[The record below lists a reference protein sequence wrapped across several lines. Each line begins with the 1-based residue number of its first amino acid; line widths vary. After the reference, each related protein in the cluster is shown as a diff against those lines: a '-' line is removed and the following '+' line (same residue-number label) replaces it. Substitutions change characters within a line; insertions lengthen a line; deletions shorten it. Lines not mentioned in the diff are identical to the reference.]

1 MYAALKN
8 SIAAR
13 LFRWRGPEVGP
24 IVLVQRRVFIL
35 PTRQGL
41 AFAFVLLVMLTGS
54 INYSLGLGFVL
65 TFLLGALG
73 VNAMIYTF
81 RNLAN
86 LRVTPGRARPVF
98 AGDVAHFTVHLENA
112 GDTDRYAIGLTHDR
126 QGAFFVDVKA
136 RTTTS
141 TVARIPAERRGIFKP
156 GRLRLY
162 TRFPLGL
169 YYAWAYLDLDM
180 HCIVYPRPALP
191 GLPLPPA
198 TASAAAGTE
207 HGRGQED
214 FAGLRQYHVGDS
226 PRHIA
231 WKAAARDQGLLT
243 KQFTG
248 RAETELWLDWSHTPP
263 RMGVEERLSHLA
275 RWVLDAHAA
284 GLSYGLRL
292 PGDTVEM
299 AAGEAQR
306 DQCLE
311 ALALFEPERF
321 SD

>member
-8 SIAAR
+8 SIATR
-13 LFRWRGPEVGP
+13 LFQWRGPEAGP

-41 AFAFVLLVMLTGS
+41 AFALVLLVMLIGS

-86 LRVTPGRARPVF
+86 LRVTGGRARPVF
-98 AGDVAHFTVHLENA
+98 AGDVAQFTVHLENA
-112 GDTDRYAIGLTHDR
+112 GEADRYAIGLTHDR
-126 QGAFFVDVKA
+126 LHASYVDVKA
-136 RTTTS
+136 RTIAS
-141 TVARIPAERRGIFKP
+141 AIARIPAGRRGVFKP
-156 GRLRLY
+156 GRLRLF

-169 YYAWAYLDLDM
+169 YYAWAYLELDM

-191 GLPLPPA
+191 GLPLPPVM
-198 TASAAAGTE
+198 ASTAAGTE

-231 WKAAARDQGLLT
+231 WKAAARDRGLLT
-243 KQFTG
+243 KQFSG
-248 RAETELWLDWSHTPP
+248 RAETELWLDWGQLPA
-263 RMGVEERLSHLA
+263 RMGAEERLSHLA

-292 PGDTVEM
+292 PSETVEM

-311 ALALFEPERF
+311 ALALYEQEREQ
-321 SD
+321 

>member
-8 SIAAR
+8 SIATR
-13 LFRWRGPEVGP
+13 LFQWRGPEAGP

-41 AFAFVLLVMLTGS
+41 TFAFVLLVMLTGS

-65 TFLLGALG
+65 TFLLGSLG

-86 LRVTPGRARPVF
+86 LRVTGGRARPVF
-98 AGDVAHFTVHLENA
+98 AGDIAQFTVHLENS
-112 GDTDRYAIGLTHDR
+112 GETDRYAIGLTQDR
-126 QGAFFVDVKA
+126 RNATYVDVHA
-136 RTTTS
+136 RTT
-141 TVARIPAERRGIFKP
+141 VAAIAGVPAARRGVLKP
-156 GRLRLY
+156 GRLTLF

-169 YYAWAYLDLDM
+169 YYAWAYLELDV
-180 HCIVYPRPALP
+180 HCIVYPRPAFP

-198 TASAAAGTE
+198 AMSAGAGTE

-214 FAGLRQYHVGDS
+214 FSGLRPYHVGDS

-248 RAETELWLDWSHTPP
+248 RAETELWFGWELLPP
-263 RMGVEERLSHLA
+263 QLGVEERLSQLA

-292 PGDTVEM
+292 PAKTVEI

-306 DQCLE
+306 DRCLE
-311 ALALFEPERF
+311 ALALFEQERD
-321 SD
+321 S

>member
-8 SIAAR
+8 SIATR
-13 LFRWRGPEVGP
+13 LFQWRGPETGP

-35 PTRQGL
+35 PTRHGL
-41 AFAFVLLVMLTGS
+41 AFALVLLVMLAGS

-86 LRVTPGRARPVF
+86 LRVTGGRARPIF
-98 AGDVAHFTVHLENA
+98 AGDLADFTVHLENA
-112 GDTDRYAIGLTHDR
+112 GDADRYAIGLTHDR
-126 QGAFFVDVKA
+126 KRASFVDVKA
-136 RTTTS
+136 RTTAA
-141 TVARIPAERRGIFKP
+141 VIAHIPASRRGIFRP
-156 GRLRLY
+156 GRLRLF

-169 YYAWAYLDLDM
+169 YYAWAYLELDM
-180 HCIVYPRPALP
+180 HCIVYPRPVVA
-191 GLPLPPA
+191 GMPLPPA
-198 TASAAAGTE
+198 IASGGAGTE

-243 KQFTG
+243 KQFAG
-248 RAETELWLDWSHTPP
+248 RAETELWLDWAHLPA
-263 RMGVEERLSHLA
+263 RMGVEERLSQLA

-292 PGDTVEM
+292 PGETVEM
-299 AAGEAQR
+299 AAGEGQR
-306 DQCLE
+306 DRCLE
-311 ALALFEPERF
+311 ALALFEQERE
-321 SD
+321 